1 MSAINYRTINIDAL
15 DPDSPQNFP
24 LESLLPGTLPA
35 PSNSGAA
42 AQNAQQVRQLLRSGD
57 PAAALIHVLDT
68 APLGGDD
75 SAKQV
80 HLATVIDVLQGIRQ
94 GDMGRV
100 LAGALEGPGGVERGD
115 CLMKYLYVPCLPFFF
130 FFCFSSL
137 PVKNIQYFWIL

>member
-24 LESLLPGTLPA
+24 LESLLPGTLP
-35 PSNSGAA
+35 GAA

-100 LAGALEGPGGVERGD
+100 LAGVLEGPGGIERGD
-115 CLMKYLYVPCLPFFF
+115 CLMKYLYVSRLPPLFFE
-130 FFCFSSL
+130 L
-137 PVKNIQYFWIL
+137 TNETVILL